1 MKKAISV
8 LLVCVLSILCFVGCG
23 NSAGGSA
30 ASGGG
35 TSAAPASSGGTA
47 SAGEPSGGGE
57 KVTIRFAHNLTTE
70 SVEHDAVVYL
80 QTLLAEKSGG
90 NIEMT
95 IFPGAQMGSVT
106 DVMDKVG
113 RGDLEMSAGT
123 TTNFVQSIPE
133 FAVWDFF
140 YMFDDIEHV
149 YRVLDSETGTKMLE
163 PYKQK
168 GVTGL
173 SYMTTGFRHISNSKR
188 PINTA
193 EDVSGLKMRGYNP
206 IQIKAWESV
215 GCTMAS
221 ISWDELFTA
230 LQQNLVDGQECAI
243 AGFWQQKFYEAQKY
257 FSLSGHVYTNW
268 VVFMNTE
275 FYEGM
280 SEENRAILNE
290 CVKEATAYQ
299 RQKMDEAEQDL
310 LKQLADAG
318 CEINEIPLEERQK
331 MGDAMNTAVMDDII
345 AQCGQDVYDMVMAE
359 VEKQRQ

>member
-1 MKKAISV
+1 MSTQKIVSV
-8 LLVCVLSILCFVGCG
+8 LLTFTLMLTCLVGCG
-23 NSAGGSA
+23 DTAGQNSVAGGSA
-30 ASGGG
+30 PAASDAGGVEN
-35 TSAAPASSGGTA
+35 SGA
-47 SAGEPSGGGE
+47 E
-57 KVTIRFAHNLTTE
+57 KITIRFAHNLTTE

-80 QTLLAEKSGG
+80 QKLLAEKSGG

-140 YMFDDIEHV
+140 YMFDDIEHA

-193 EDVSGLKMRGYNP
+193 EDVKGLKMRGYNP
-206 IQIKAWESV
+206 IQIKAWESL
-215 GCTMAS
+215 GCSMAS

-243 AGFWQQKFYEAQKY
+243 AGFWQQKFFEAQKY
-257 FSLSGHVYTNW
+257 LSLSGHVYTNW
-268 VVFMNTE
+268 VVFINTD

-280 SEENRAILNE
+280 SEENRNIITE
-290 CVKEATAYQ
+290 CVREATTYQ
-299 RQKMDEAEQDL
+299 RQKMDETEADL
-310 LKQLADAG
+310 LKKLADAG
-318 CEINEIPLEERQK
+318 CEINEIPLEERRK
-331 MGDAMNTAVMDDII
+331 MGEVMNAAIKDDII

>member
-1 MKKAISV
+1 MKIQKAVSM
-8 LLVCVLSILCFVGCG
+8 LLACALTIVCFAGCG
-23 NSAGGSA
+23 
-30 ASGGG
+30 ASGGSPSTG
-35 TSAAPASSGGTA
+35 GGTA
-47 SAGEPSGGGE
+47 GTSPSGSASAPTEKGTGE

-80 QTLLAEKSGG
+80 QNLLQEKSGG

-106 DVMDKVG
+106 DAMDKVG

-133 FAVWDFF
+133 FAVWDLF

-149 YRVLDSETGTKMLE
+149 YRVMDSETGTKMLE
-163 PYKQK
+163 PYKRK

-173 SYMTTGFRHISNSKR
+173 GYMTTGFRHISNSKR
-188 PINTA
+188 PINTTQ
-193 EDVSGLKMRGYNP
+193 DVSGLKMRGYNP

-215 GCTMAS
+215 GCSMAS

-268 VVFMNTE
+268 VVYINTA

-280 SEENRAILNE
+280 SEENRAILDE

-310 LKQLADAG
+310 LKKLADAG

-331 MGDAMNTAVMDDII
+331 MGEIMNAAVKDDII
-345 AQCGQDVYDMVMAE
+345 AQCGQDIYDLVMAE